1 MNELNPVMGKSLQE
15 IDPELF
21 TLTKGELDR
30 QETHIELI
38 ASENFVPKSILEL
51 QGSILTNKYAEG
63 YPYKKYYGGC
73 EYVEKIEEVAI
84 NRACELFGSEWA
96 NVQAHSG
103 SSANQAVIFSV
114 LNPGD
119 SILSMSLDHGGHLS
133 HGHPVNFSGRL
144 FNITPYGVDRDT
156 EMINYDEVERL
167 AKESKPKLIIA
178 GASAYS
184 RLIDFKRFREIAD
197 EVGAILLVDMAHI
210 AGLVAGGVHPSPV
223 PYADFVS
230 STSHKTLRGPRG
242 AFVLCK
248 KDYAK
253 ALDKTIFPG
262 LQGGPLVHAI
272 AAKAAAFKIA
282 GTDEFK
288 AYAKQVVSN
297 ASAFADA
304 LMARGFRLV
313 SGGTD
318 NHLVLVDLR
327 SHNVTGKA
335 AENILGNVGITCNK
349 NMIPFDPEKPMVTSG
364 VRLGTAA
371 VTTRGMKEPQ
381 MEIIAD
387 AIDRI
392 LRSPENENTQKEVKA
407 MMAGLAEEF
416 PLYPDFEKPWAN

>member
-1 MNELNPVMGKSLQE
+1 MNKLNPVMDKSLQE
-15 IDPELF
+15 IDPELYS
-21 TLTKGELDR
+21 LTKSELDR

-144 FNITPYGVDRDT
+144 FNITPYGVDRET

-184 RLIDFKRFREIAD
+184 RTIDFKRFRDIAD

-304 LMARGFRLV
+304 LIARGFRLV

-335 AENILGNVGITCNK
+335 AENILESVGITCNK

-371 VTTRGMKEPQ
+371 ITTRGMKEPQ

-392 LRSPENENTQKEVKA
+392 LRAPENENTQKEVKA